1 MARITD
7 APPPFVTA
15 DLAALRQSLD
25 EVVPAKRLDRNLLVA
40 TWNLRAF
47 GGLTEDWQAGPDASP
62 KRDLWSLLTI
72 TEIVSRFDVV
82 AVQEVRGNIKALR
95 HMLKALGP
103 DWSFILTDVTKGT
116 AGNDE
121 RMAFVFDARRV
132 KPSGLAAEL
141 VLPPEWGGQAID
153 ERARTRQFAR
163 TPYAV
168 SFASIGR
175 GYSATFILVTLHV
188 LFGSKSAD
196 RVHELEAIAQWLA
209 AEARD
214 INAYDQNLIALGDF
228 NIDRVGDPNYEA
240 FVSTGL
246 RIQPSSRLCLAP
258 SSAGMTPAA
267 TTTKWR
273 GSPVSRGHPH
283 CPCATQTTAAV
294 STSWTR
300 LSRAWVSI
308 DRAFPGKSPITTRS
322 GWSSWSSRTT
332 TFPCQADRHNT
343 TFGSHPCLC
352 RNFAFERGLTT

>member
-7 APPPFVTA
+7 APPLFVTA
-15 DLAALRQSLD
+15 DLEALRQSLD

-196 RVHELEAIAQWLA
+196 RLHELEAIAQWLA

-246 RIQPSSRLCLAP
+246 RIPAELEGLPRTIFGGNDAGRYYDQVAWFTGESGAPALSLRYSNHGGSFDFVDKALA
-258 SSAGMTPAA
+258 SLDLDRQSL
-267 TTTKWR
+267 
-273 GSPVSRGHPH
+273 
-283 CPCATQTTAAV
+283 
-294 STSWTR
+294 SWKISDHYP
-300 LSRAWVSI
+300 LWVE
-308 DRAFPGKSPITTRS
+308 FLV
-322 GWSSWSSRTT
+322 
-332 TFPCQADRHNT
+332 Q
-343 TFGSHPCLC
+343 
-352 RNFAFERGLTT
+352 